1 MGEAVGRVNRAQSL
15 TDQVAATLRAAV
27 RDGRLTPG
35 RLYSAYRL
43 ADELGVSRSPVRE
56 ALLRL
61 AEVGLVRFERNRG
74 FRVLLPPPADL
85 AEVFAV
91 RLALEVPAVRRV
103 ARRADPVVVAELRA
117 ELAAMA
123 AAAADGDEARF
134 MHHDQR
140 LHAAV
145 LAAAGN
151 RRVTAIVDNLRDV
164 TRLIGAST
172 VEVSRTLADVHAEH
186 EPIVAAVERGD
197 AEAAAAALA
206 AHLEHTGRLLV
217 AQAAQ
222 EQGVPVDADAL
233 WADTV
238 G

>member
-1 MGEAVGRVNRAQSL
+1 
-15 TDQVAATLRAAV
+15 
-27 RDGRLTPG
+27 
-35 RLYSAYRL
+35 
-43 ADELGVSRSPVRE
+43 
-56 ALLRL
+56 
-61 AEVGLVRFERNRG
+61 
-74 FRVLLPPPADL
+74 
-85 AEVFAV
+85 
-91 RLALEVPAVRRV
+91 
-103 ARRADPVVVAELRA
+103 VVVAELRA

-197 AEAAAAALA
+197 ADAAAAALA

>member
-1 MGEAVGRVNRAQSL
+1 MGEAVGRVRRAESL
-15 TDQVAATLRAAV
+15 TDQVAVELRTAV
-27 RDGRLTPG
+27 RDGRLVPG
-35 RLYSAYRL
+35 RLYSAYQL
-43 ADELGVSRSPVRE
+43 ADDLGVSRSPVRE

-74 FRVLLPPPADL
+74 FRVLLPPPADI

-103 ARRADPVVVAELRA
+103 ARRRDPAVAAGLRA

-123 AAAADGDEARF
+123 DAAAAGDAGRF

-140 LHAAV
+140 LHGLV

-151 RRVTAIVDNLRDV
+151 RRAAAIVANLRDV

-172 VEVSRTLADVHAEH
+172 VEVSRSLADVRAEH
-186 EPIVAAVERGD
+186 EPVVAAVECGD
-197 AEAAAAALA
+197 EDAAAAALA

-217 AQAAQ
+217 AQAAR
-222 EQGVPVDADAL
+222 EQGTPVDVDAL
-233 WADTV
+233 WADAV

>member
-1 MGEAVGRVNRAQSL
+1 MATAGVGRVRAESL
-15 TDQVAATLRAAV
+15 TDQVAARLRAAV
-27 RDGRLTPG
+27 RDGRLEPG

-74 FRVLLPPPADL
+74 FRVLLPAPEDL

-103 ARRADPVVVAELRA
+103 ARRADPAVVAELRA
-117 ELAAMA
+117 ELDAMTA
-123 AAAADGDEARF
+123 AAAAGDEARF
-134 MHHDQR
+134 MAHDQR
-140 LHAAV
+140 LHAVV

-151 RRVTAIVDNLRDV
+151 RRAAAIVANLRDV
-164 TRLIGAST
+164 TRLSGAST
-172 VEVSRTLADVHAEH
+172 AAVSRSLADIRAEH
-186 EPIVAAVERGD
+186 EPVLDAVARGD
-197 AEAAAAALA
+197 ADAAAAALT

-217 AQAAQ
+217 AQAAR
-222 EQGVPVDADAL
+222 EQGSAVDADAL
-233 WADTV
+233 WREVV